1 MNLKRLHIHEVL
13 DEEELLDNQV
23 RVVVNCSIDGK
34 GHFIEERTFDMTS
47 WEKVKKYGYYIKD
60 VRIFDDNS
68 FSISININHNVISI
82 NN

>member
-1 MNLKRLHIHEVL
+1 MNLKRLYINEVL

-34 GHFIEERTFDMTS
+34 GHFIEECTFDMTF

-60 VRIFDDNS
+60 VRDIR
-68 FSISININHNVISI
+68 
-82 NN
+82 